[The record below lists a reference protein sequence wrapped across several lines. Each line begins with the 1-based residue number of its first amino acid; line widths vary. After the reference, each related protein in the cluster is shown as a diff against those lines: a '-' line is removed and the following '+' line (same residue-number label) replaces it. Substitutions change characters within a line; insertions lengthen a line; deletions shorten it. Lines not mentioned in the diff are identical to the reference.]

1 MVIARRMLLQAA
13 LVLVAAF
20 LPMQSR
26 AGCAAVVSA
35 DAARL
40 AIRGYDTVA
49 YFTDGKPVQGI
60 PQFESVWQGARWRFA
75 NAEHREL
82 FMSRPE
88 SYAPRFGGY
97 CIMALTHGETARSDP
112 EAWIII
118 DGRLYLGAGGDDIDK
133 LKKDPAGTIAKAE
146 AEWNALGNY

>member
-1 MVIARRMLLQAA
+1 MVARGMLLQAA
-13 LVLVAAF
+13 LVLWAGFV
-20 LPMQSR
+20 PIQQSR
-26 AGCAAVVSA
+26 AGCAAAVST
-35 DAARL
+35 DVEKL

-49 YFTDGKPVQGI
+49 YFTDGKPVQGSQ
-60 PQFESVWQGARWRFA
+60 QFESVWQGAHWRFA

-97 CIMALTHGETARSDP
+97 CVMAMTQGETARSDP

-118 DGRLYLGAGGDDIDK
+118 DGRLYLGAGSDDIDN
-133 LKKDPAGTIAKAE
+133 LKKNSAGNIAKAE
-146 AEWNALGNY
+146 AEWNALGH

>member
-1 MVIARRMLLQAA
+1 MVARRRLLQAA
-13 LVLVAAF
+13 LVLGAAF
-20 LPMQSR
+20 VSIRQSR
-26 AGCAAVVSA
+26 AGCAGLVSV
-35 DAARL
+35 DVERL

-49 YFTDGKPVQGI
+49 YFTDGKPVQGV

-97 CIMALTHGETARSDP
+97 CVMAMTQGETARSDP

-118 DGRLYLGAGGDDIDK
+118 DGRLYLGAGSDDIDN
-133 LKKDPAGTIAKAE
+133 LKKNSAGNIAKAD
-146 AEWNALGNY
+146 AEWNALGN

>member
-1 MVIARRMLLQAA
+1 MVARRRLLQAA
-13 LVLVAAF
+13 LVLGAAF
-20 LPMQSR
+20 VSIRQSR
-26 AGCAAVVSA
+26 AGCAGLVSV
-35 DAARL
+35 DVERL

-49 YFTDGKPVQGI
+49 YFTDGKPVQGV

-97 CIMALTHGETARSDP
+97 CVMAMTHGETARSDP

-118 DGRLYLGAGGDDIDK
+118 DGRLYLGVNDDILRDNR
-133 LKKDPAGTIAKAE
+133 GEFRVVI
-146 AEWNALGNY
+146 NR